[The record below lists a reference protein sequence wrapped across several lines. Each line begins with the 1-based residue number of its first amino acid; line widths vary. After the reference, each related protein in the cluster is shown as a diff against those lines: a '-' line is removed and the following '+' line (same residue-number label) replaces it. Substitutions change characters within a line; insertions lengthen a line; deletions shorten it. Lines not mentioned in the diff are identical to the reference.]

1 MDVVGEDA
9 LAVDL
14 DDRQPFTVAA
24 LELGV
29 AADVHRLELEAQL
42 LLQRRQL
49 PERPLAEVAAR
60 GVEDDDPRDRAPG

>member
-14 DDRQPFTVAA
+14 DHRQPLAVAP
-24 LELGV
+24 LELGI
-29 AADVHRLELEAQL
+29 AADVDRLELEPQL
-42 LLQRRQL
+42 LLQRLQL
-49 PERPLAEVAAR
+49 PERPLAEMTAR